1 MQHIQDSGNILH
13 LPELE
18 KQIVDLE
25 TLRML
30 IQTNQDKLFFAS
42 IFISL
47 NAENLQELNEKTK
60 ILESELNKKTAM
72 IRTLTFRQLEG
83 LKTVLPVGEIPIAN
97 NERNMIAGRCCYIN
111 AYF

>member
-1 MQHIQDSGNILH
+1 MKHILINGNILH
-13 LPELE
+13 LPEIE

-25 TLRML
+25 GLRKL
-30 IQTNQDKLFFAS
+30 IQTNEDKLFFVS

-47 NAENLQELNEKTK
+47 NAESLQELNDKTK

-83 LKTVLPVGEIPIAN
+83 LKTILPTGEIPIPN
-97 NERNMIAGRCCYIN
+97 NERNMISGRRCNIDS
-111 AYF
+111 YF